1 MGTIVEHFING
12 KKVSGKGDRHQD
24 VFNPAT
30 GEVSGQVALASRATV
45 EEAISAAEA
54 AFPSWRNT
62 TPAKRAQIM
71 FRYKQLL
78 EEHAE
83 EINLLLTL
91 EHGKVLADAHGEFL
105 RAVEVVEFMCGAP
118 ELLKG
123 EHSKN
128 VGPAIDSWS
137 ERQALGVCVQESRH
151 STSRLWSRCGC
162 LHRRLPVVIPL
173 FSNLLKKTPA
183 QHSWPFSYSR
193 KLASLMA

>member
-1 MGTIVEHFING
+1 MGSIVEHFING

-30 GEVSGQVALASRATV
+30 GEVSGQVALASSATV

-83 EINLLLTL
+83 EIDLLLTL
-91 EHGKVLADAHGEFL
+91 EHGKVL
-105 RAVEVVEFMCGAP
+105 
-118 ELLKG
+118 
-123 EHSKN
+123 
-128 VGPAIDSWS
+128 
-137 ERQALGVCVQESRH
+137 
-151 STSRLWSRCGC
+151 
-162 LHRRLPVVIPL
+162 
-173 FSNLLKKTPA
+173 
-183 QHSWPFSYSR
+183 
-193 KLASLMA
+193 